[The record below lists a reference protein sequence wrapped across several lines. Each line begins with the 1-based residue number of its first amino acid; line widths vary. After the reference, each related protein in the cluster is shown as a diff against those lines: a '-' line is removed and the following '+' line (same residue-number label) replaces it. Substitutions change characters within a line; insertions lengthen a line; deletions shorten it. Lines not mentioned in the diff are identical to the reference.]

1 MLVWVDGFCFL
12 LFWLGVGMRVRGA
25 GATIG
30 DCGSLGVCET
40 VIQVSAWDILET
52 HNGINKENLLSTSS

>member
-1 MLVWVDGFCFL
+1 
-12 LFWLGVGMRVRGA
+12 MRVRSA